1 MSTVGWMLTRM
12 ILMRFIAILIGISLF
27 VLTLEA
33 VSYAKEI
40 LAIDKGNFSVLFRYM
55 AYRAPATLATFLSM
69 SVLLAI
75 LLTLTELSYR
85 NEIPAIWATG
95 TSPLRLIGMLLPVA
109 IITGG
114 LFFLL
119 SDQGVPAAAPQ
130 LSSWGVADYS
140 EKKLKLGEKDPI
152 WMRAGPDILRAATA
166 NREATELQD
175 VIIFRRTSEGV
186 LREQIFAKNAKLD
199 GDRWLL
205 DNVAVYYRDN
215 LPPSRLNSL
224 IYSGAMKPAAA
235 GARSGDPE
243 EMSVADLGY
252 FISNSGFGIRP
263 VWVYQTWLQKR
274 FALFFAPLVMI
285 AICVPLATRF
295 RRGGGLG
302 ILFAL
307 GVGLGFLY
315 FVVDGIAMTMGEL
328 GFVAPWMGA
337 WLPVLTFGALALALG
352 LRMDRV

>member
-12 ILMRFIAILIGISLF
+12 ILARCFAIVAGISLF

-40 LAIDKGNFSVLFRYM
+40 LALDQGNFSILFRYM
-55 AYRAPATLATFLSM
+55 LYRAPATLATFLPM

-85 NEIPAIWATG
+85 NEISAIWATG
-95 TSPLRLIGMLLPVA
+95 TSPLRLIRMLLPVA
-109 IITGG
+109 FITGG
-114 LFFLL
+114 IYFLL

-130 LSSWGVADYS
+130 LSAWGVADYN
-140 EKKLKLGEKDPI
+140 EKKLKIGENDPI
-152 WMRAGPDILRAATA
+152 WMRAGTDILRARGS
-166 NREATELQD
+166 NPDATELED
-175 VIIFRRTSEGV
+175 VIIFRRTGEGI
-186 LREQIFAKNAKLD
+186 LREQIFAKTAKLD
-199 GDRWLL
+199 GNRWMLT
-205 DNVAVYYRDN
+205 NVAVYYRDN

-224 IYSGAMKPAAA
+224 IYSGAMRPAAA
-235 GARSGDPE
+235 GARTGDPE
-243 EMSVADLGY
+243 EMSVADLSY

-263 VWVYQTWLQKR
+263 VWVYETWMQKR
-274 FALFFAPLVMI
+274 FALFLAPLVMI

-302 ILFAL
+302 ILFAA

-337 WLPVLTFGALALALG
+337 WLPVLTFGTLAMALG